1 MILIITIFA
10 VFGRGEKLELVSKK
24 TEDKRNVSAVLA
36 KKEKKVASMSNS
48 WYKNNR
54 TNIQEDPM
62 PHPIICQDERLRQ
75 YLQSFQA
82 LFSCP
87 QYEHFVTVL
96 MGQLLGEAG
105 HTLSHL
111 HRAVSGKKSLSS
123 LSRFL
128 SGSPWDYR
136 SIIQH
141 NFARFCREMQPK
153 INEERQNMVDELKK
167 QKRRGKRSVPFVTGY
182 LIGDDSTMY
191 KPKGRKMQGI
201 GKHHSTTYETQVTG
215 HSLVQC
221 LYTVSDRS
229 CPLEPL
235 LYRQKKTAKKEG
247 VPFSSKIDLM
257 IQQIQNFTPPTGTE
271 THILLDS
278 WYNSKKIWKTARD
291 CRCKITTGIRSNRSL
306 RVSCEITPDTPKGWK
321 WQRLDEYAASLP
333 ESAYQQC
340 YHPRN
345 PKKKVWVHVVDTRI
359 RKLYRCKLIIIRK
372 SLKDPLSRARFWVTS
387 EVKADAQMCLNVI
400 SVRWDI
406 EVFFED
412 MKELLGIDQYQ
423 VMTSIALLRFWTL
436 CWIAYSF
443 LEKIQSDLKQTK
455 DCKLQR
461 ESRAEIFKKD
471 GEELE
476 EDQKKDHITL
486 GQARRYV
493 QETHQELFLEWVY
506 HHALSGTPVQDL
518 HAFLVA

>member
-1 MILIITIFA
+1 MSQK
-10 VFGRGEKLELVSKK
+10 GE
-24 TEDKRNVSAVLA
+24 
-36 KKEKKVASMSNS
+36 KVASMSNS

-54 TNIQEDPM
+54 TNIQEDLM
-62 PHPIICQDERLRQ
+62 LHPIICQDERLRQ
-75 YLQSFQA
+75 YLQSFRA
-82 LFSCP
+82 LFSLP

-105 HTLSHL
+105 HTLSHV

-128 SGSPWDYR
+128 SDSPWSHQ

-153 INEERQNMVDELKK
+153 IDEKCQNMINEAKK
-167 QKRRGKRSVPFVTGY
+167 QKRRGKRPVPFVTGY

-221 LYTVSDRS
+221 FYTVLDRS

-235 LYRQKKTAKKEG
+235 LYRQQKTAKKEC
-247 VPFSSKIDLM
+247 VSFLSKIDLM
-257 IQQIQNFTPPTGTE
+257 IQQIQNFTPPAGTE
-271 THILLDS
+271 THVLLDS
-278 WYNSKKIWKTARD
+278 WYNGKKLWKAALDRNF
-291 CRCKITTGIRSNRSL
+291 KITTGIRSNRWL
-306 RVSCEITPDTPKGWK
+306 RVSCEVTSNTPRGWK
-321 WQRLDEYAASLP
+321 WQQLDEYAASLP
-333 ESAYQQC
+333 ESAYQEC
-340 YHPRN
+340 VAPRN
-345 PKKKVWVHVVDTRI
+345 QKKKVYVHVVDTRI

-372 SLKDPLSRARFWVTS
+372 SLKDPISAARFWVTS
-387 EVKADAQMCLNVI
+387 DLKADAQTCINVI
-400 SVRWDI
+400 SNRWDI

-423 VMTSIALLRFWTL
+423 LMTSTALLRYWTL

-443 LEKIQSDLKQTK
+443 LESIRNDLKQIR
-455 DCKLQR
+455 DCKTQR
-461 ESRAEIFKKD
+461 DSKTEISKKD
-471 GEELE
+471 REELGEYQE
-476 EDQKKDHITL
+476 EHHATL

-493 QETHQELFLEWVY
+493 QEIHQELFLEWVY
-506 HHALSGTPVQDL
+506 YHALSGTPVEKI
-518 HAFLVA
+518 HALLAA

>member
-1 MILIITIFA
+1 
-10 VFGRGEKLELVSKK
+10 
-24 TEDKRNVSAVLA
+24 
-36 KKEKKVASMSNS
+36 MSNS

-54 TNIQEDPM
+54 TDIQEDLM

-82 LFSCP
+82 LFSRP

-96 MGQLLGEAG
+96 MGQLLSEAG

-111 HRAVSGKKSLSS
+111 HRAVSGKKSVSS

-128 SGSPWDYR
+128 SDSPWSHR
-136 SIIQH
+136 FVIQH
-141 NFARFCREMQPK
+141 NFSRFCKEMQLK
-153 INEERQNMVDELKK
+153 IDAERQKVFHEMKR
-167 QKRRGKRSVPFVTGY
+167 QKRRGKCSVPLVTGY

-221 LYTVSDRS
+221 LYTISDRS

-235 LYRQKKTAKKEG
+235 LYRQKKAAKKEG
-247 VPFSSKIDLM
+247 IPFLSKVDLM
-257 IQQIQNFTPPTGTE
+257 IQQIQNFTPPAGTE
-271 THILLDS
+271 THVLLDS
-278 WYNSKKIWKTARD
+278 WYNGKKLWKAALDRGF
-291 CRCKITTGIRSNRSL
+291 KITTGIRSNRWL
-306 RVSCEITPDTPKGWK
+306 RVSCEVTSDTPKGWR
-321 WQRLDEYAASLP
+321 WQRLDEYAATLG

-340 YHPRN
+340 SHPRD
-345 PKKKVWVHVVDTRI
+345 PTKKVWVHVVDTRV
-359 RKLYRCKLIIIRK
+359 RKLYCCKIIILRK
-372 SLKDPLSRARFWVTS
+372 NLKDPISAARFWVTS
-387 EVKADAQMCLNVI
+387 DRKADAQTCLNVI
-400 SVRWDI
+400 SIRWDI

-423 VMTSIALLRFWTL
+423 LMTSTALLRYWTL

-443 LEKIQSDLKQTK
+443 LEDIRNDLKQMK
-455 DCKLQR
+455 DCKIQID
-461 ESRAEIFKKD
+461 SKTEILKKG

-476 EDQKKDHITL
+476 EYQKEHHATL
-486 GQARRYV
+486 GQARRYI
-493 QETHQELFLEWVY
+493 QEIHQELFLEWVY
-506 HHALSGTPVQDL
+506 HHALSGTPVKEL
-518 HAFLVA
+518 HALLVA